1 MAELLIPP
9 YWQFEDNNGN
19 PLNGGLVYTYVAGTT
34 TPKPTFTTAAGD
46 IEQSNPI
53 ELDTSGRAVVFGTG
67 SYKFVVTDSLGNT
80 IRTVDN
86 VTVYSTLAD
95 AVDPL
100 FDSFSG
106 DGSETEFTLSEN
118 VGTDSKNIMV
128 YVSTP
133 QLSYVTN
140 GSFATDTDWTR
151 GTGWTIGA
159 GVATATG
166 AISTALSQTSPNTL
180 SENKAYRLTYTITR
194 SAGGIIP
201 SIGGT
206 NGTERTA
213 SGRYTEIIIAGST
226 QEIAFT
232 GNAFT
237 GTVDNVVINNLD
249 TTGYEIQDP
258 AAYTVNGTTLT
269 FNSAPPT
276 GTNNIYVFAPSLLL
290 GAASSA
296 VAAAEAAETGALAAQ
311 SAAELA
317 RDDAQAAE
325 LAAEGYRDEAQE
337 YAEKLVGTSTTSNT
351 IGTGAKSFTTQ
362 ADKFFEAGNWL
373 LITSDADPSNYMH
386 GQVTSYSGTSLVMNI
401 TNIGGSGTLTDWTIR
416 LSGTRGATGQQGPAG
431 SISSTGLISA
441 ATSAG
446 LVIEAENGTDSFQF
460 GVGNTANSVALG
472 NISMNTTNKIV
483 NMADPTNAQDAATK
497 KYVDEPRVSSSASGD
512 ITPSP
517 DYDLHARTAQAS
529 ALAVNNPTGT
539 WAQGVAVG
547 FRIKDNGTARAI
559 TWGTQYRAL
568 GTILP
573 TSTVINKTLYVFGV
587 WNATDTKVDIL
598 AVSQGA

>member
-106 DGSETEFTLSEN
+106 DSSETEFTLSED

-140 GSFATDTDWTR
+140 GSFATDTDWTK
-151 GTGWTIGA
+151 GTGWTIGT

-201 SIGGT
+201 SIGGA

-213 SGRYTEIIIAGST
+213 SGTYTEIIIAGST
-226 QEIAFT
+226 QTIAFT

-237 GTVDNVVINNLD
+237 GTVDNVVINNID

-416 LSGTRGATGQQGPAG
+416 LSGTRGATGPQGPAG
-431 SISSTGLISA
+431 SISATDLISA

-446 LVIEAENGTDSFQF
+446 LVIEAENGTDVFQF
-460 GVGNTANSVALG
+460 GAGNTANSLAYG
-472 NISMNTTNKIV
+472 NISMNTTGKIV
-483 NMADPTNAQDAATK
+483 DMADPTNAQDAATK

-512 ITPSP
+512 ITPTTSH
-517 DYDLHARTAQAS
+517 DIHIRTAQAA
-529 ALAVNNPTGT
+529 ALSISNPTGT

-559 TWGTQYRAL
+559 TWDTQYRAL

-598 AVSQGA
+598 AVSQEA